1 MRLGMRNFLR
11 PGGMAALALA
21 AGMIVGTASA
31 QTPAVDELL
40 ASYGSLNSACRGG
53 SGDDPRTQRACA
65 ERDRVVSALQRAGY
79 CYGRRGQVG
88 AQMSWHR
95 CGPDSLR

>member
-1 MRLGMRNFLR
+1 MLVL
-11 PGGMAALALA
+11 
-21 AGMIVGTASA
+21 TASMIAGAAMA
-31 QTPAVDELL
+31 QAMSEDELL
-40 ASYGSLNSACRGG
+40 ADYRSLNSACRGG

-65 ERDRVVSALQRAGY
+65 ERDRIVAALQQAGY

-95 CGPDSLR
+95 CGADSLR